1 MAIKTIKMFKIGNK
15 FRRSIGWVLI
25 LLLSVACGIPSRL
38 TNDNDNDDLVETP
51 ISDSEAAPDV
61 SGGNG
66 ELAPPNIENVT
77 RRLKIVAIQP
87 NRCEFDAAWCSYEE
101 SMQDAAAHLD
111 IDFEIRGFGL
121 LEPEQMGRLIVEAVD
136 EGVDGIA
143 VPITDP
149 ILLREP
155 LNAAAAAGI
164 PIVAYRFGT
173 GPETDNI
180 PYLTFFGQNSYI
192 SGVLMGNEL
201 RQRVSSDLRGVACII
216 NPPLTYWVESRCAG
230 LRDALS
236 PHGIDVDPVM
246 LTQEAEFNLQT
257 LDEFVADAARFL
269 NPKFAFV
276 TTDLGTTRLF
286 YQEIGELPPNVQNN
300 FVHATFERSDLIDEA
315 VQQGLTEFAFSPK
328 QYSEGYSAIRSLT
341 QAIRFGLVQPIDHID
356 YPVEVVDSFNITG
369 FENTVEPDRGLKLI
383 QIQHA
388 LCDWD
393 PFWCVVEK
401 GSQDAA
407 AKLGIEI
414 DIRGPSLERASDT
427 NFLANL
433 IDLAIA
439 EEPDGLIVT
448 IPNRDVYREPLRRA
462 AAAGIPIV
470 AINSGAGA
478 EADQIPYLSLIAQD
492 EFVAGRQSGLR
503 MVQVSGNSQNRAV
516 CLLPPDISSL
526 VSRCAGFADA
536 MDQLEVPYTILPVAT
551 DGVDVKE
558 RLDEHILRFPDTNLV
573 LTLSNPGSEM
583 IYEYIEERELTSDDL
598 VHATFDISP
607 QILDK
612 IKAGVTRFTID
623 QQPYLQGYL
632 AVESFHMLLRYDTD
646 LPLDI
651 YRTGPGF
658 IDAQNVV
665 LVEELTKQ
673 EYR

>member
-1 MAIKTIKMFKIGNK
+1 MAIKTIKMFKIGNN
-15 FRRSIGWVLI
+15 FRISIGWVLI
-25 LLLSVACGIPSRL
+25 LLLSVACGIPDRL

-51 ISDSEAAPDV
+51 ISGSDAIVEED
-61 SGGNG
+61 GGSG

-87 NRCEFDAAWCSYEE
+87 NRCEFDASWCPYEE
-101 SMQDAAAHLD
+101 SMQDAAAQLD
-111 IDFEIRGFGL
+111 IDFEIRGFGSL
-121 LEPEQMGRLIVEAVD
+121 VPEQMGRLIFEAVD
-136 EGVDGIA
+136 EGVDGLA
-143 VPITDP
+143 VPIIDP
-149 ILLREP
+149 ILLKEP
-155 LNAAAAAGI
+155 LNAAAAARI
-164 PIVAYRFGT
+164 PVVAYRFGT
-173 GPETDNI
+173 GPETDNL

-192 SGVLMGNEL
+192 SGIMMGNEL
-201 RQRVSSDLRGVACII
+201 RQRASSDLRGVACII
-216 NPPLTYWVESRCAG
+216 NPPLNYWVESRCAG
-230 LRDALS
+230 LRDALN
-236 PHGIDVDPVM
+236 PHGVDVDTVI
-246 LTQEAEFNLQT
+246 LTQETEFNIQS
-257 LDEFVADAARFL
+257 LDEFIEDAVRFL
-269 NPKFAFV
+269 NPKFAFI

-286 YQEIGELPPNVQNN
+286 YQEISELPPNVQNN
-300 FVHATFERSDLIDEA
+300 FIHATFERSDLIDEA

-341 QAIRFGLVQPIDHID
+341 QVIRFGLVQPINHID

-369 FENTVEPDRGLKLI
+369 FENTVEPDRPLKLI

-388 LCDWD
+388 VCEWE

-401 GSQDAA
+401 GTYDAA
-407 AKLGIEI
+407 AKLGIEV
-414 DIRGPSLERASDT
+414 DIRGPSQERAGDT

-448 IPNRDVYREPLRRA
+448 IPNREVYREPLRRA
-462 AAAGIPIV
+462 EAAGIPIV

-492 EFVAGRQSGLR
+492 EFAAGRQSGLR
-503 MVQVSGNSQNRAV
+503 MVQVSGTSQNRGV

-536 MDQLEVPYTILPVAT
+536 MDQLQVPYTILPVST
-551 DGVDVKE
+551 DGADVKE
-558 RLDEHILRFPDTNLV
+558 TLDSHRLRFPDTNLV
-573 LTLSNPGSEM
+573 LTLTIASSEM
-583 IYEYIEERELTSDDL
+583 MFEYIEERELASDNL
-598 VHATFDISP
+598 IHATFDISP
-607 QILDK
+607 LILDK

-646 LPLDI
+646 LPLAI

-665 LVEELTKQ
+665 LVEELTTQ
-673 EYR
+673 DYR